1 MNSQTIRLLC
11 VAVITLP
18 VVAIGASTVGRAQP
32 KSFDG
37 AYKGTL
43 ECEQGGLEVFRSL
56 LTIII
61 RNGLVTGGAPTPGI
75 DGRQELPAAVVP
87 GRGTVDPDG
96 VFRLGYILYTG
107 EYLLR
112 ADYSGMLSDTGGTLT
127 GTQVFTREIPGDSG
141 TRTCKGTFLKVELP
155 RQ

>member
-11 VAVITLP
+11 LAVSTLP
-18 VVAIGASTVGRAQP
+18 VIAIGASTAGRAQP

-43 ECEQGGLEVFRSL
+43 ECEQSGLGVLRSL

-61 RNGLVTGGAPTPGI
+61 RNGLVTGGAPTLGI
-75 DGRQELPAAVVP
+75 DGKEILSM

-96 VFRLGYILYTG
+96 VFHFGYILYTRD
-107 EYLLR
+107 YSLR
-112 ADYSGMLSDTGGTLT
+112 ADYSGTLNDTGGTLT
-127 GTQVFTREIPGDSG
+127 GTQVLTREITGDVV
-141 TRTCKGTFLKVELP
+141 TRTCEGTFLKVELP

>member
-11 VAVITLP
+11 LTVIMLP
-18 VVAIGASTVGRAQP
+18 VVAIGASGVGRTQP
-32 KSFDG
+32 NSFDG

-43 ECEQGGLEVFRSL
+43 ECEWGGPEAFRSL

-61 RNGLVTGGAPTPGI
+61 RDGSVTSS
-75 DGRQELPAAVVP
+75 DGREELAGIP

-96 VFRLGYILYTG
+96 VFRFGYILYARD
-107 EYLLR
+107 YSVR

-127 GTQVFTREIPGDSG
+127 GTQVLTRETTGDGG
-141 TRTCKGTFLKVELP
+141 TRTCKGTFLKVEVP
-155 RQ
+155 RR